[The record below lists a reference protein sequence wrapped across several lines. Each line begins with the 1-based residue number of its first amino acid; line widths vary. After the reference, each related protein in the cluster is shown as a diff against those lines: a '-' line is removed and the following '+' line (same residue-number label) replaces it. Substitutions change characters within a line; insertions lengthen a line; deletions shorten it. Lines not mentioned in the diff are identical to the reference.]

1 MKKDA
6 LVLALKKLSYRAYS
20 EKELDSYL
28 AKAGFNQEQRE
39 EVLQK
44 LLSWG
49 YLNDQKLA
57 VYWFEY
63 YIKHKPLGYTC
74 LYKKLQEKGIPHE
87 YILTVLAEYDE
98 KKELEL
104 GRSLAEKFI
113 SKKTKREPVIHL
125 KESLARHLQ
134 RKGFSG
140 ANITKILSDNFP
152 E

>member
-20 EKELDSYL
+20 EKELDDYL
-28 AKAGFNQEQRE
+28 ANAGFNQEQRE
-39 EVLQK
+39 EVLHK

-49 YLNDQKLA
+49 YLDDQKLA

-63 YIKHKPLGYTC
+63 YTNHKPLGYVC
-74 LYKKLQEKGIPHE
+74 LYKKLQEKGIPQNL
-87 YILTVLAEYDE
+87 ILAVLEKYDE

-113 SKKTKREPVIHL
+113 SKKTNRESAIQM
-125 KESLARHLQ
+125 KNSLARHLQ
-134 RKGFSG
+134 RKGFSRT
-140 ANITKILSDNFP
+140 NIMKILSDNFSG
-152 E
+152 